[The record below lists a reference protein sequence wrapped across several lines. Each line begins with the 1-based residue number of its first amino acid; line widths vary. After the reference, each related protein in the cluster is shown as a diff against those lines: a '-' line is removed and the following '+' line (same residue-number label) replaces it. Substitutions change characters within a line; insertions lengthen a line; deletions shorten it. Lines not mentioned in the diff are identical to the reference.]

1 MIVKGLLHC
10 LSSANRQYQLKA
22 HQPRPRQLLDPL
34 IALMSFWHVLLISS
48 AVHQPH
54 TPFCGLIRDLLE
66 MTLVV
71 VQEIARKYQISFE
84 KSRLFSKNLLKITFL
99 LSCAAAW
106 WI

>member
-1 MIVKGLLHC
+1 MIVKGLHC
-10 LSSANRQYQLKA
+10 LSANRQYQLKA

-48 AVHQPH
+48 AAVHQPH

-71 VQEIARKYQISFE
+71 VQLAS
-84 KSRLFSKNLLKITFL
+84 
-99 LSCAAAW
+99 
-106 WI
+106 